1 MSALTGR
8 VVLVTGAARGIGLAT
23 AKALRIAGARVAIG
37 DLDEAA
43 TVAAAGSVG
52 DDVLGLRLDVTD
64 PSSFADAID
73 RVERE
78 LGPLDALVNNAGI
91 MPLGPFVDESD
102 AVAAK
107 VMEVNV
113 LGAMTGMRLA
123 LRRMLPRGA
132 GHIVNV
138 ASVAGK
144 APAPGGVSYCASKAA
159 VVAMT
164 ETIRVE
170 LRGSGIEFT
179 CVMPSFTQTDL
190 ISGTKGT
197 RLIKT
202 VTPQDVADG
211 IVGALQDPRPDVY
224 VPKVVGSA
232 VRANQL
238 FGRRFRDTT
247 ARALKADRTF
257 LEIDHAARAGYD
269 KRIESA
275 VREQLPP
282 GSDRRSAEPSSKAS
296 A

>member
-1 MSALTGR
+1 MSPLAGR

-43 TVAAAGSVG
+43 TVAAAASIG

-64 PSSFADAID
+64 PTAFAAAVE
-73 RVERE
+73 RVERD

-107 VMEVNV
+107 VMAVNV

-123 LRRMLPRGA
+123 LRSMLPRGR
-132 GHIVNV
+132 GHVVNV

-144 APAPGGVSYCASKAA
+144 APAPGAVSYCASKAA

-164 ETIRVE
+164 ETARVE
-170 LRGSGIEFT
+170 HRGSGVEFT

-190 ISGTKGT
+190 IAGTKGT
-197 RLIKT
+197 RFIRT
-202 VTPQDVADG
+202 VTPQDVAAG
-211 IVGALQDPRPDVY
+211 IVDALTDPRPDVY

-238 FGRRFRDTT
+238 LGRRFRDTT

-257 LEIDHAARAGYD
+257 LEIDAAARAGYD
-269 KRIESA
+269 HRIAPA
-275 VREQLPP
+275 VREQLPA
-282 GSDRRSAEPSSKAS
+282 GDAGREG
-296 A
+296 